1 MRPVNVTERLQRL
14 GGLFASRNAEYK
26 NNYRKFGGIVHQ
38 ITGPVK
44 LETADDFNR
53 FALFV
58 QVVAK
63 VTRYGHNFANGGHPD
78 SLDDCSVYAQM
89 LREVDDGITMSTPHK
104 ELMKHYSGDGRHDH
118 T

>member
-1 MRPVNVTERLQRL
+1 MRPVNVPERLQRL

-63 VTRYGHNFANGGHPD
+63 ITRYGHNFANRGHAD
-78 SLDDCSVYAQM
+78 SLDDCSVYSQM
-89 LREVDDGITMSTPHK
+89 LAEVDDSIRLNEGRKALQK
-104 ELMKHYSGDGRHDH
+104 EMNDA
-118 T
+118 